1 MSAGGGWAGVGAWQG
16 EQSLGW
22 RVPFTASAGM
32 AWTAFVTENLFIRG
46 ELLSYAS
53 SGARVQ
59 GPGYALKEWTAA
71 SVTAGWYAPEWRRR
85 VRSWF

>member
-1 MSAGGGWAGVGAWQG
+1 VTD
-16 EQSLGW
+16 SL
-22 RVPFTASAGM
+22 
-32 AWTAFVTENLFIRG
+32 FVRG

-71 SVTAGWYAPEWRRR
+71 SLTAGWYAPEWRRW